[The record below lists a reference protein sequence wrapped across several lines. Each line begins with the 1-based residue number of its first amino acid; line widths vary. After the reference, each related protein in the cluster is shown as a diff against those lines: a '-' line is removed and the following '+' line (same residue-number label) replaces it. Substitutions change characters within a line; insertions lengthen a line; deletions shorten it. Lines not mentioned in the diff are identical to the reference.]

1 MKGILTM
8 KKTQKIGIALIFCG
22 LIATFAFL
30 VSVGG
35 KAVFIIQS
43 QQTSGRVV
51 DMVIRSSQTSNGTT
65 LQTAYPVIKFKDA
78 KGIEK
83 EFETSASFSKNMRI
97 GQKVVLR
104 YFPGSDTKVPRIVR
118 SFAETWTITII
129 LGVLCIVLNGIG
141 LPLFWKSVK
150 K

>member
-1 MKGILTM
+1 MKGFLNM

-22 LIATFAFL
+22 LIATFGFL
-30 VSVGG
+30 VSVAG

-51 DMVIRSSQTSNGTT
+51 DMVIRSNQSPSGTT
-65 LQTAYPVIKFKDA
+65 LQTAYPVIRYKDA

-83 EFETSASFSKNMRI
+83 EFETPPSFSKNMKI
-97 GQKVVLR
+97 GQKVILR
-104 YFPGSDTKVPRIVR
+104 YFTGSDTKVPKIVR

-129 LGVLCIVLNGIG
+129 LGVLSIILNGIG
-141 LPLFWKSVK
+141 FPLFWKSLK